1 MGNHALFKE
10 VSSLARASQP
20 DKALQLLGDAIRR
33 GQLSAEEIDKAGGRC
48 KALFDQSGA
57 KPTCRVL
64 LLGQSTTTWLASAL
78 TATAWGDGRVIEVVE
93 GVYDNV
99 MQELLAA
106 RTDGPRIDVVVLLP
120 WNQRLLSNAA
130 GSALSD
136 RISGECSFW
145 KQAWGLVESRLGARV
160 IQVGYD
166 WMTAG
171 PLGYGLASKGEGD
184 VALLRAV
191 NQELRDA
198 LPPGGCFID
207 LEQVSADL
215 GRSRFYDPRRYF
227 WTKQPF
233 SEEGIVRLAEH
244 ISAGVRAVLTGPKK
258 VLVLDLDNTLWGG
271 VVGETGPLGITLG
284 DGPDGEA
291 FSAFQKHVKRLSERG
306 IVLAVCS
313 KNNDA
318 DAREPFEKNP
328 NMQLTLED
336 FAQFEATWDPKATAI
351 KRIAK
356 TLQLRTRQLRV
367 RRRQPRRAR
376 AGSPGSPRSRGR
388 RRTGG
393 PRRIR
398 SRPRQRSVVRGR

>member
-1 MGNHALFKE
+1 MDVLSRVNEVFREVFDDEELTVARETTAGDVSGWDSLMHVRLVLALEKAFGVRFSSSEVASLADVGELVDVLDRKVTSLGIEEIMGNHALFKE

-93 GVYDNV
+93 GAYDNV

-207 LEQVSADL
+207 LEQVSGDL
-215 GRSRFYDPRRYF
+215 GRSRFYDPRRYY

-233 SEEGIVRLAEH
+233 SEEGIVRLA
-244 ISAGVRAVLTGPKK
+244 AAPVPPA
-258 VLVLDLDNTLWGG
+258 
-271 VVGETGPLGITLG
+271 
-284 DGPDGEA
+284 
-291 FSAFQKHVKRLSERG
+291 
-306 IVLAVCS
+306 LA
-313 KNNDA
+313 
-318 DAREPFEKNP
+318 P
-328 NMQLTLED
+328 
-336 FAQFEATWDPKATAI
+336 
-351 KRIAK
+351 
-356 TLQLRTRQLRV
+356 
-367 RRRQPRRAR
+367 
-376 AGSPGSPRSRGR
+376 
-388 RRTGG
+388 
-393 PRRIR
+393 
-398 SRPRQRSVVRGR
+398 